1 MKSIHMLLVSTAVLV
16 APATSA
22 FAQDGEVQ
30 AEQAT
35 EDAYSDNEIIVTATR
50 RDQAA
55 QDVPLSVSVVGGE
68 QLANAGV
75 VDIRGIQQL
84 APSLKTT
91 VHRRQRSP
99 TAAHPVR
106 PDRGVWR

>member
-30 AEQAT
+30 TEQAT

-50 RDQAA
+50 RDQAEPQKPA
-55 QDVPLSVSVVGGE
+55 ERSV
-68 QLANAGV
+68 AT
-75 VDIRGIQQL
+75 RG
-84 APSLKTT
+84 APGSG
-91 VHRRQRSP
+91 RADRQY
-99 TAAHPVR
+99 
-106 PDRGVWR
+106 